1 MKREFLRRL
10 RRARYLTQKRAA
22 AKSGITQQAWNA
34 WEDGRYKGG
43 MRVDVL
49 LMIADGLNA
58 DPMELLR
65 EEARYLIAREA
76 KR

>member
-22 AKSGITQQAWNA
+22 AKSGITQQSWNA
-34 WEDGRYKGG
+34 WEDGRYKSG

-65 EEARYLIAREA
+65 EEARYLIARET